1 MGRASEF
8 LELYKEVEEALQVRY
23 MKHPNERISNAIVR
37 FMNSPEGKRFKEEL
51 NLCREVRNLLSHH
64 ARFEGE
70 EAVIPS
76 EKLVAFLR
84 KLLHY
89 LQNPPE
95 AKGIGTKTE
104 FLLRASRDSRLTDI
118 FARME
123 KKGFSHVPIL
133 EGDRLY
139 GVLSISTLFTH
150 YQNNPDA
157 QLGHDAR
164 VERLWDFL
172 PPEKHTNER
181 FAFVEPTCSYEKL
194 RELFA
199 SDGGPKK
206 KRLVLSGFPYRFLP
220 YLPPKRFFSP
230 RAWEE
235 LRPRASRF

>member
-84 KLLHY
+84 KLLNY

-95 AKGIGTKTE
+95 AKGIETMWRSFTRLAVTPSAANGKANSSPSSVTAGVVPE
-104 FLLRASRDSRLTDI
+104 NPSRV
-118 FARME
+118 
-123 KKGFSHVPIL
+123 G
-133 EGDRLY
+133 
-139 GVLSISTLFTH
+139 
-150 YQNNPDA
+150 
-157 QLGHDAR
+157 
-164 VERLWDFL
+164 
-172 PPEKHTNER
+172 
-181 FAFVEPTCSYEKL
+181 
-194 RELFA
+194 
-199 SDGGPKK
+199 
-206 KRLVLSGFPYRFLP
+206 
-220 YLPPKRFFSP
+220 
-230 RAWEE
+230 
-235 LRPRASRF
+235 